1 MTVRINLYSFLLAFI
16 SILLFTFVY
25 FFDFPTTIT
34 TIHPLYITFILSLI
48 TFYLSIIGLFS
59 VKDWKSGVRSL
70 LSIIISLGLIA
81 LQLSI
86 IIF

>member
-34 TIHPLYITFILSLI
+34 TIQPLYITFILSLI

>member
-25 FFDFPTTIT
+25 LFDFPATIT
-34 TIHPLYITFILSLI
+34 AIQPLYITFILSLI

-81 LQLSI
+81 VQLSI